1 MMAPADLDVV
11 TIGSCFVEL
20 ASPEPGV
27 SVGEARS
34 LLKYTSGAATIAALG
49 MRRLGA
55 RVGVISKVGD
65 DELGQ
70 GLIAHL
76 DALGIDTSHIGKVAG
91 QLTSVSLAWAD
102 GRGAKTFYFYRFPG
116 YCDPMTAIGEADVDD
131 DYLSRC
137 RVFDFAESA
146 IRKPDERRVA
156 FYAAERARALGKTVV
171 YACNL
176 RKQAWGVSDDEIIA
190 AQREAVRRAD
200 IALMNADEARFIAGA
215 SDARAAASSLRS
227 LGDGEATRVVIAT
240 DGAGAIIVAE
250 PAGVSEMPA
259 FQVPVV
265 YDIGAG
271 DTFHAGYVAAHLR
284 GLPPRDCARHA
295 AAAAA
300 LKISTSAD
308 PDDLPT
314 WEAVEAFVAAH

>member
-1 MMAPADLDVV
+1 MMAADVDVI

-20 ASPEPGV
+20 ASPDPGV
-27 SVGEARS
+27 SLREARS

-55 RVGVISKVGD
+55 TVGVISKVGD

-70 GLIAHL
+70 GLLDHL
-76 DALGIDTSHIGKVAG
+76 GELGIDTSHIGKVAG
-91 QLTSVSLAWAD
+91 MLTSVSLAWAD

-116 YCDPMTAIGEADVDD
+116 HCDPMTAIGETDVDD
-131 DYLSRC
+131 DYLGRC
-137 RVFDFAESA
+137 RIFDFAESA

-156 FYAAERARALGKTVV
+156 FYAAARAGALGKTVV

-176 RKQAWGVSDDEIIA
+176 RRQAWGVADAEIVE
-190 AQREAVRRAD
+190 AQRQAVRLAD
-200 IALMNADEARFIAGA
+200 IALMNADEACFIAGDP
-215 SDARAAASSLRS
+215 DARAAASSLQAT
-227 LGDGEATRVVIAT
+227 GDGKTHRVVVATR
-240 DGAGAIIVAE
+240 GAE
-250 PAGVSEMPA
+250 PIIIAESTGVSEVAA
-259 FQVPVV
+259 FAVPVV

-300 LKISTSAD
+300 LKISTSAN

-314 WEAVEAFVAAH
+314 WGQVEGFLDRR